1 MSGVI
6 FRPPASMSTSMKPLT
21 SASDESP
28 VEQGLSTRAL
38 FTASFGRPVSERTS
52 CTPSTFHQHPCWR
65 L

>member
-6 FRPPASMSTSMKPLT
+6 FRPPVSMSNPMKPLA

-28 VEQGLSTRAL
+28 VARGLSTRAL
-38 FTASFGRPVSERTS
+38 FTAPFARPVSERTS
-52 CTPSTFHQHPCWR
+52 CTPSTCHQHPCWW